1 MIQVTSSSAIGGV
14 APRATVRPRS
24 RRMLNRITPFGRRR
38 VIPLAMFW
46 AYGSRCLIL
55 AAMQPLRGLLLE
67 RAYPASR
74 WSWPIASPV
83 IPAPAPRR
91 RRWLPLR
98 PVGQGIPM
106 LHGITLAIH
115 VVVAAAHRTL
125 RHTFRRF
132 RVAILP
138 GAPGSANPRAA
149 QSP

>member
-24 RRMLNRITPFGRRR
+24 RRMLNRITPFGRHR

-55 AAMQPLRGLLLE
+55 AAMQRLRGLLLE

-83 IPAPAPRR
+83 IPAPALRR

-98 PVGQGIPM
+98 PVGQEIPM
-106 LHGITLAIH
+106 PHGTTLAIH
-115 VVVAAAHRTL
+115 VVVPAADRAL
-125 RHTFRRF
+125 LQTFRRF
-132 RVAILP
+132 RVAMLDRALRSTHASP
-138 GAPGSANPRAA
+138 AAP
-149 QSP
+149 